1 MRKTRKVF
9 ITRYYSA
16 RYTDGI
22 TARTARLHAEASLSQ
37 TAIIHGVKVG
47 RVSEV
52 RDLDRLLGYRVEF
65 TRVF

>member
-1 MRKTRKVF
+1 MRKTRKPFV
-9 ITRYYSA
+9 TRYYSA
-16 RYTDGI
+16 RFTDGI
-22 TARTARLHAEASLSQ
+22 TARTVRLHAEASLTT
-37 TAIIHGVKVG
+37 TALQYGVRVG